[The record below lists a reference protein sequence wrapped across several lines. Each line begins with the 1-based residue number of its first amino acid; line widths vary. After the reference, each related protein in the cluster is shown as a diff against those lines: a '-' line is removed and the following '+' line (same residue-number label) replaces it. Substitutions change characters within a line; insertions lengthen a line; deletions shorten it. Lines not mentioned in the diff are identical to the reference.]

1 MIMMKKSKFVLEDIC
16 AILISLKIVV
26 VFNITSA
33 DVKKKSAGVVLKTT
47 TILKKH
53 DILKWTDFNHG
64 RTGCRAPPKQ
74 ICSISFAVWKFLFA
88 FQNHLDFSQ
97 ITFRWFWQLLSSHS
111 NSLFKANIRQFWFPI
126 KLSGW
131 LRCQAV
137 KLKCTAVFF
146 HNQTPS

>member
-1 MIMMKKSKFVLEDIC
+1 MNKLRFRQVKHLKMYIGISPLWKIHMLMSNKWPQMLLKYHLYYKFFYESENYLQKLQTNICKKTFWN
-16 AILISLKIVV
+16 IVKNALNW
-26 VFNITSA
+26 VF
-33 DVKKKSAGVVLKTT
+33 
-47 TILKKH
+47 
-53 DILKWTDFNHG
+53 
-64 RTGCRAPPKQ
+64 
-74 ICSISFAVWKFLFA
+74 SFAVWKFLFA

-137 KLKCTAVFF
+137 KLKGTAVFF